1 MKLTQRN
8 SDTHGDRYVAT
19 YLLFFGEET
28 YMKMKINEVSR
39 EDLKKSVKTLSR
51 EIESEIKRL
60 LSESKKLHK
69 KNPKDLAKII
79 DRLELITQKTKKLK
93 KIKEYLALL

>member
-1 MKLTQRN
+1 MRVRVIDISKESLEKT
-8 SDTHGDRYVAT
+8 
-19 YLLFFGEET
+19 
-28 YMKMKINEVSR
+28 M
-39 EDLKKSVKTLSR
+39 KTLSK

-69 KNPKDLAKII
+69 KNPEDLAKII